1 MSDLSPKCAA
11 ERPLA
16 VSINEYALWRP
27 LASRGREQTVEI
39 SMKLFSFWRSLATYR
54 VRIALNLKGL
64 VPDEVVD
71 VNLMKGAQREAAYRA
86 VNPMMALPAFID
98 GEGPILFE
106 SLAIIEYLDETHPN
120 PPLLPR
126 DARGRARVRG
136 LAQIVACDSHPL
148 IVPRV
153 REYLEHEF
161 KLDEPTRIKWCQ
173 HWHTAAVTALEAHL
187 KEAATG
193 RYCHGDAIT
202 LADICLA
209 SQAAG
214 AKFFSVDTAPFSN
227 FTRIANSLSTIDAF
241 ARAHPLKQP
250 GAPAS

>member
-1 MSDLSPKCAA
+1 
-11 ERPLA
+11 
-16 VSINEYALWRP
+16 
-27 LASRGREQTVEI
+27 
-39 SMKLFSFWRSLATYR
+39 MKLFSFWRSLATYR

-86 VNPMMALPAFID
+86 VNPMMALPALID

-161 KLDEPTRIKWCQ
+161 KLDEPTRIKM
-173 HWHTAAVTALEAHL
+173 VPALAHRCARRARSAPERCRHRAL
-187 KEAATG
+187 LPRRRDHARRHLPREPGG
-193 RYCHGDAIT
+193 RSKILLG
-202 LADICLA
+202 
-209 SQAAG
+209 
-214 AKFFSVDTAPFSN
+214 
-227 FTRIANSLSTIDAF
+227 
-241 ARAHPLKQP
+241 
-250 GAPAS
+250 